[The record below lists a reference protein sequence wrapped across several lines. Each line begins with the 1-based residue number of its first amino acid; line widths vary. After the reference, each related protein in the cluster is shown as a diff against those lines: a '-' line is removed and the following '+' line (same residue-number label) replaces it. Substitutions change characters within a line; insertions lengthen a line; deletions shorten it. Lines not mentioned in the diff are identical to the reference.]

1 MKKLFLFCILI
12 SASLYAQ
19 EKEGENPAVELPDFV
34 ITGKYQTS
42 VQTAKKL
49 PPDFVSTITE
59 DFLKPSYSPEE
70 MDIKNIQNPIENDLK
85 LLDSLNFLQG
95 KIDVGIGLYSIPI
108 AAFSYAYLFDGG
120 VLEGHLGGEYQ
131 RAYIDQS
138 SRYGLNGGAKV
149 QYLLW
154 KNSGFLTNSRM
165 TLNGDYSSKTY
176 KFFGSSTP
184 DEKRSLNSGF
194 INLSIDNYS
203 NENFNYLFKVS
214 DTSLTIS
221 EENFSENIFNI
232 QSYTKFIVSHFNLGI
247 DLNYQNQTKTD
258 SIGDGGE
265 SFLFIRPKLELRV
278 SDFAKVAFGFTYE
291 NSGNENFTSPY
302 AALGMMLDRN
312 ISLFAEYHP
321 QAEFISI
328 GSLLKSNEYFNPQNY
343 NRIFYKK
350 SSAISISLKY
360 EYERYFQVD
369 GGVKYYSSQ
378 NNPYFF
384 LSPINKKYEL
394 GFTEAKYF
402 SGFVDFIFHPGPFG
416 TFYGSTEIIS
426 LKDTANNFIPFSP
439 SLKIN
444 FAYGYD
450 FDFGLTGEIN
460 LDYYSSRFTDIN
472 NLIQIDDYINLKIKL
487 SYLFEH
493 NLFFTLS
500 FENLLDSKNYRWA
513 NYLERPFDVT
523 AGIRYTW

>member
-1 MKKLFLFCILI
+1 MKNLFLLCFLI
-12 SASLYAQ
+12 SITLYAQ
-19 EKEGENPAVELPDFV
+19 VKEGENPAVELPDFV
-34 ITGKYQTS
+34 ITGKYQSS
-42 VQTAKKL
+42 VQAAKKL
-49 PPDFVSTITE
+49 PPDFVSTISE

-70 MDIKNIQNPIENDLK
+70 MDIKNIENPIEKDLK

-95 KIDVGIGLYSIPI
+95 KIDVGVGLYSIPV
-108 AAFSYAYLFDGG
+108 AALSYAYLFEDGII
-120 VLEGHLGGEYQ
+120 ETHFGGEYQ
-131 RAYIDQS
+131 RAYVDQS

-154 KNSGFLTNSRM
+154 KNSGFLSNSRM
-165 TLNGDYSSKTY
+165 TLNGDYFSKTF

-194 INLSIDNYS
+194 INLSLDNYS
-203 NENFNYLFKVS
+203 NDNFNYLFKAS

-221 EENFSENIFNI
+221 EEKFSENIFNLHA
-232 QSYTKFIVSHFNLGI
+232 YTKFIVSHFNLGI

-265 SFLFIRPKLELRV
+265 SFLYIRPKLELRV
-278 SDFAKVAFGFTYE
+278 SEFAKVAFGFTYE

-302 AALGMMLDRN
+302 AALAMTLDRN
-312 ISLFAEYHP
+312 ISFFAEYHP

-328 GSLLKSNEYFNPQNY
+328 GSLLKNNEYFNPQNY
-343 NRIFYKK
+343 NRIFFEK
-350 SSAISISLKY
+350 SSAINISLKY
-360 EYERYFQVD
+360 EYERYFQID
-369 GGVKYYSSQ
+369 GGVKYYSSS
-378 NNPYFF
+378 NNPYFL
-384 LSPINKKYEL
+384 LSQLNKKYEL

-416 TFYGSTEIIS
+416 MFYGSAEVLS
-426 LKDTANNFIPFSP
+426 LKDTANNFIPFIP

-450 FDFGLTGEIN
+450 FDFGLTGELN
-460 LDYYSSRFTDIN
+460 LDYYSNRYTDIN
-472 NLIQIDDYINLKIKL
+472 NLTQIDDYINLKLKL

-500 FENLLDSKNYRWA
+500 FENLLDSQNYRWA
-513 NYLERPFDVT
+513 NYLERPFDIT